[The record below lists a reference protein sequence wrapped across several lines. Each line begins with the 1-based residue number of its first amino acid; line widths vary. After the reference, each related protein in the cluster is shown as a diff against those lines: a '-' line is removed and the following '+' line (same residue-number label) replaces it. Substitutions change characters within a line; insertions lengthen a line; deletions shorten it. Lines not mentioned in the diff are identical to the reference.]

1 MTNRNPMASTN
12 LSDPFDPETPRM
24 LQDLIPEAVNGS
36 LVTIRQLAPR
46 LQEHLAELVRERA
59 ERDALNQIID
69 RGAISTLY
77 QPIVYLKDG
86 TIIGYE
92 ALSRGPENSVLH
104 SPLHLMAAAV
114 RNQLILPLEQLC
126 RQSALKHMRILKY
139 GQKLFINI
147 NPDVIRDPKFLAGKT
162 RQLLLEYGFKPDQ
175 IIFEITERTA
185 ILDYDHFNQSLN
197 HYRQQGF
204 GVAIDDAAA
213 GYSSLQAIAEL
224 HPDYIKLDMSIVRNL
239 DRNPIKQTI
248 LESIARLARGINSK
262 VVAEGVETAEELAM
276 LIKLDIDYAQGY
288 FLTRPADHP
297 PELPLEVIR
306 LIENLNDQKNLNRA
320 RFKELGFGVTIGEIV
335 QQVPTVEKG
344 TFVNEVE
351 MLLTTRPVD
360 GVVVLDRKLP
370 VGIVMKHKLYYQL
383 GTNFGFSLYHHRSVD
398 LVMDPYPLI
407 VDADLFLESVSQ
419 IAMSRE
425 DNLYDYI
432 IVVKEGSYQGVV
444 SIMNLLNH
452 ITQQQIRCAHN
463 ANPLTGLPGNLFISD
478 RLKDLVDRRQS
489 FAVLYLDLDNFK
501 AYNDKY
507 GFERGDR
514 IILVT
519 AQLLSSCL
527 AITEGNGQFLGHIGG
542 DDFIIISQPDT
553 APGLAERI
561 IAEFDRE
568 VQNYYEPEALE
579 KEFIEVKNR
588 RGELEKFPII
598 SISIALVSTNAIQFD
613 NYLQVGEAA
622 AELKKR
628 AKQIPGSCLVVN
640 RRIQPTQS

>member
-1 MTNRNPMASTN
+1 M
-12 LSDPFDPETPRM
+12 DPLKKIETSGQYP
-24 LQDLIPEAVNGS
+24 QDLIPGIINGLPMAIRN
-36 LVTIRQLAPR
+36 LVPN
-46 LQEHLAELVRERA
+46 LQENMAELIRERA
-59 ERDALNQIID
+59 VRDELEDIIEK
-69 RGAISTLY
+69 RGVSTLY
-77 QPIVYLKDG
+77 QPIVNLKNG
-86 TIIGYE
+86 AIIGYE
-92 ALSRGPENSVLH
+92 ALSRGPENSSLH
-104 SPLHLMAAAV
+104 SPLQLMAAAV
-114 RNQLILPLEQLC
+114 KYQLIFVLEQLC
-126 RQSALKHMRILKY
+126 RESALKPGQFLSS
-139 GQKLFINI
+139 GQKLFINTI
-147 NPDVIRDPKFLAGKT
+147 PDVIRDPKFLAGKT
-162 RQLLLEYGFKPDQ
+162 RQLLLDYGYQPDQ

-185 ILDYDHFNQSLN
+185 ILDFDSFNQSLN

-248 LESIARLARGINSK
+248 LESIARLAQGINSK

-288 FLTRPADHP
+288 FLARPAYPPSGLP
-297 PELPLEVIR
+297 PEITD
-306 LIENLNDQKNLNRA
+306 LIENLNNQKNLNRA

-335 QQVPTVEKG
+335 QQVPIVDKG
-344 TFVNEVE
+344 NFVSEVE
-351 MLLTTRPVD
+351 MLLATRPVD
-360 GVVVLDRKLP
+360 GVVVLDGKLP

-383 GTNFGFSLYHHRSVD
+383 GTNYGFSLYHTRPVK
-398 LVMDPYPLI
+398 LVMDPNPLI
-407 VDADLFLESVSQ
+407 VDANLFLESVSQ

-432 IVVKEGSYQGVV
+432 IVVKEGVYQGVV
-444 SIMNLLNH
+444 SIMNLLNN

-478 RLKDLVDRRQS
+478 RLKDLVDRRQF

-514 IILVT
+514 VILLT

-527 AITEGNGQFLGHIGG
+527 AINESKGQFLGHIGG
-542 DDFIIISQPDT
+542 DDFIIIAQSDA
-553 APGLAERI
+553 APGLAQQI

-568 VQNYYEPEALE
+568 IRNYYEPEDLKE
-579 KEFIEVKNR
+579 EFIEVKNR
-588 RGELEKFPII
+588 RGELEKFPIM
-598 SISIALVSTNAIQFD
+598 SISIALVSTEAIQFE

-628 AKQIPGSCLVVN
+628 AKQIPGSCFVVD
-640 RRIQPTQS
+640 RRNQPSRA

>member
-1 MTNRNPMASTN
+1 LPM
-12 LSDPFDPETPRM
+12 
-24 LQDLIPEAVNGS
+24 
-36 LVTIRQLAPR
+36 
-46 LQEHLAELVRERA
+46 
-59 ERDALNQIID
+59 
-69 RGAISTLY
+69 
-77 QPIVYLKDG
+77 
-86 TIIGYE
+86 
-92 ALSRGPENSVLH
+92 
-104 SPLHLMAAAV
+104 
-114 RNQLILPLEQLC
+114 
-126 RQSALKHMRILKY
+126 
-139 GQKLFINI
+139 
-147 NPDVIRDPKFLAGKT
+147 
-162 RQLLLEYGFKPDQ
+162 
-175 IIFEITERTA
+175 
-185 ILDYDHFNQSLN
+185 
-197 HYRQQGF
+197 
-204 GVAIDDAAA
+204 
-213 GYSSLQAIAEL
+213 
-224 HPDYIKLDMSIVRNL
+224 
-239 DRNPIKQTI
+239 
-248 LESIARLARGINSK
+248 
-262 VVAEGVETAEELAM
+262 
-276 LIKLDIDYAQGY
+276 
-288 FLTRPADHP
+288 
-297 PELPLEVIR
+297 
-306 LIENLNDQKNLNRA
+306 
-320 RFKELGFGVTIGEIV
+320 
-335 QQVPTVEKG
+335 
-344 TFVNEVE
+344 
-351 MLLTTRPVD
+351 
-360 GVVVLDRKLP
+360 
-370 VGIVMKHKLYYQL
+370 GIVMKHKLYYQL
-383 GTNFGFSLYHHRSVD
+383 GTNFGFSLYHHRSVE

-432 IVVKEGSYQGVV
+432 IVVKEGTYQGVV
-444 SIMNLLNH
+444 SIMNLLNN

-588 RGELEKFPII
+588 RGEMEKFPII